1 MPTYEY
7 LCRRCTHVFEKRMT
21 LEEKQNAKATCPKCG
36 SEDVR
41 QQFFGVNFL
50 GKKTGGGGASGGCCG
65 GGGTGCCG

>member
-41 QQFFGVNFL
+41 QQFFGVSFV
-50 GKKTGGGGASGGCCG
+50 GKKTGGGKTSGGCCG
-65 GGGTGCCG
+65 DGPGCCG

>member
-7 LCRRCTHVFEKRMT
+7 LCRRCASIFEKKMT
-21 LEEKQNAKATCPKCG
+21 MDEKKTAKTTCPNCG

-50 GKKTGGGGASGGCCG
+50 GKKTGDRGASGGCCG